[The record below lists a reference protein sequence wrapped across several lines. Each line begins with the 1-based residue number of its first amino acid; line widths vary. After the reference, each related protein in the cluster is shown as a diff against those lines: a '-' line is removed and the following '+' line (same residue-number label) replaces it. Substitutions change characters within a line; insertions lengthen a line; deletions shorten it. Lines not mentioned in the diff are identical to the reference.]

1 MQELNTFIGNH
12 LQLSLVIIV
21 LLMLLVIVELLRNK
35 KKRHGV
41 EPQQAIFMMNHENG
55 LVIDLRPTEAY
66 RDGHIIEA
74 LSMSANEIKENPKK
88 IEKFKNRPLI
98 IVCHGGVESEKIAAQ
113 LRKQGYNAFSLTG
126 GMRAWNDAQMPMIK
140 ER

>member
-1 MQELNTFIGNH
+1 MQELNTFLSNH
-12 LQLSLVIIV
+12 PQLSIAIAALLV
-21 LLMLLVIVELLRNK
+21 LLAIVELLRTK

-41 EPQQAIFMMNHENG
+41 QPQQAIFMMNHENG
-55 LVIDLRPTEAY
+55 LVLDLRPTEAF
-66 RDGHIIEA
+66 RNGHIIEA
-74 LSMSANEIKENPKK
+74 LSLTAADMKNNPKK

-98 IVCHGGVESEKIAAQ
+98 IVCQAGVESEKIAAQ
-113 LRKQGYNAFSLTG
+113 LRKHGYNAFSLMG